1 MLSLI
6 ELGPARHNSRN
17 PSRLDQRP
25 PPPPRIGQLNC
36 FRGRRKLIEY

>member
-25 PPPPRIGQLNC
+25 PPLTELAKSIVFVAVVN
-36 FRGRRKLIEY
+36 

>member
-25 PPPPRIGQLNC
+25 PPRIGQLNC